1 MQIVELELSHYDLY
15 SPSTGELICGE
26 ETGYNEEAK
35 SLMGYWIGEVFTEPF
50 IKDEAL
56 KEAWYQLVEKI
67 DVAVEAG
74 ENGEGLEME
83 HLVQFLAD
91 YDAPTW
97 IVFKIGHPN
106 DVTGMVID
114 NGWFVVNM
122 EKEQQ

>member
-1 MQIVELELSHYDLY
+1 MQIIELELSHYDLY
-15 SPSTGELICGE
+15 SPATGELICGE
-26 ETGYNEEAK
+26 ETGYNEAAQ

-56 KEAWYQLVEKI
+56 KAAWRQLIEKV
-67 DVAVEAG
+67 DAAVDAG
-74 ENGEGLEME
+74 EDDEGLGIE

-91 YDAPTW
+91 YDAPSW